1 MPKYVHKPAGSIR
14 GSAEDPAQLV
24 EFIAKRVC
32 NHCGSGRPR
41 WQNPDYAEL
50 FEHDHGNGDEVACD
64 ASDVL
69 YAAKLAGVSIES
81 RRPTTP
87 RAAFRHSRRSAA

>member
-1 MPKYVHKPAGSIR
+1 MKRYVHKPAEAIR
-14 GSAEDPAQLV
+14 STVKDPAQLI

-32 NHCGSGRPR
+32 DHCGSGRPR
-41 WQNPDYAEL
+41 WQDPDYSEL
-50 FEHDHGNGDEVACD
+50 FMHDHGNGDEVACD

-69 YAAKLAGVSIES
+69 YAAKQAGVNIDS

-87 RAAFRHSRRSAA
+87 RAAYRHSRRSAA